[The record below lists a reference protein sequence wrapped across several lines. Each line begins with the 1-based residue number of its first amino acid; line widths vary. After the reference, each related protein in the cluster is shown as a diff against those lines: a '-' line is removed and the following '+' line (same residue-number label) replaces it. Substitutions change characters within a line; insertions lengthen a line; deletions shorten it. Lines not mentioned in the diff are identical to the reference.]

1 MKRIEFVKG
10 QEFLGMRHPVA
21 ITSPVD
27 NNVTLIPVTS
37 LPVAIERLEWLATDM
52 VEAGDLSTDL
62 VAVVNAIALLRQ
74 ERERRRSRS
83 QRARKNRRAAEYGQH

>member
-1 MKRIEFVKG
+1 MKRIEFVRG
-10 QEFLGMRHPVA
+10 QEFLDMRHPVA

-27 NNVTLIPVTS
+27 SNVTLIPVTS

-74 ERERRRSRS
+74 ERERRRNRR
-83 QRARKNRRAAEYGQH
+83 QRTRENRRAKYGQH

>member
-10 QEFLGMRHPVA
+10 QEVLGMRHPVA

-74 ERERRRSRS
+74 ERERRRSRR

>member
-74 ERERRRSRS
+74 ERERRRSRR

>member
-27 NNVTLIPVTS
+27 SNVTLIPVTS
-37 LPVAIERLEWLATDM
+37 LPVAIGSPPGQRPKRESGAPLPTGN
-52 VEAGDLSTDL
+52 VPSGSAG
-62 VAVVNAIALLRQ
+62 
-74 ERERRRSRS
+74 
-83 QRARKNRRAAEYGQH
+83 

>member
-1 MKRIEFVKG
+1 MKRLEFVKG

-27 NNVTLIPVTS
+27 NNVTLVPVTS
-37 LPVAIERLEWLATDM
+37 LPVAINRLEWLATDM

-74 ERERRRSRS
+74 ERERRRSRR

>member
-1 MKRIEFVKG
+1 MKRIKFVKG

-21 ITSPVD
+21 MTSPVD
-27 NNVTLIPVTS
+27 EDLTLIPVTS
-37 LPVAIERLEWLATDM
+37 LPVAIDRLEWLATDM

-74 ERERRRSRS
+74 ERERRRNRR
-83 QRARKNRRAAEYGQH
+83 QRTRENRRAKYGQH

>member
-27 NNVTLIPVTS
+27 SNVTLVPVTS
-37 LPVAIERLEWLATDM
+37 WM
-52 VEAGDLSTDL
+52 
-62 VAVVNAIALLRQ
+62 
-74 ERERRRSRS
+74 
-83 QRARKNRRAAEYGQH
+83 

>member
-27 NNVTLIPVTS
+27 SNVTLVPVTS
-37 LPVAIERLEWLATDM
+37 LPVAINRLEWLATDM

-74 ERERRRSRS
+74 ERERRRSRR
-83 QRARKNRRAAEYGQH
+83 QRARENRRAAKYGQR

>member
-27 NNVTLIPVTS
+27 SNVTLIPVTS
-37 LPVAIERLEWLATDM
+37 LPVAIDRLEWLATDM
-52 VEAGDLSTDL
+52 VERGDLSTDL
-62 VAVVNAIALLRQ
+62 VAVVNAIELLR
-74 ERERRRSRS
+74 RVRDRRRNRK
-83 QRARKNRRAAEYGQH
+83 QRARQNRRARYEH

>member
-27 NNVTLIPVTS
+27 NNVTLVPVTS
-37 LPVAIERLEWLATDM
+37 LPVAINRLEWLATDM

-74 ERERRRSRS
+74 ERERRRSRR